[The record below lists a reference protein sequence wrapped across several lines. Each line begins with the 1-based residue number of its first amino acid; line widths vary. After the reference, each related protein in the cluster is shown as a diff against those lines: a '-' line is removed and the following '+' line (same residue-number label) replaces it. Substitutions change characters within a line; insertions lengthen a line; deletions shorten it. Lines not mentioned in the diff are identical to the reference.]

1 MRDDQ
6 SKRSGLCSSQFWR
19 VFYSIKW
26 GYTVWKPEVI
36 FLLNELYSL
45 LMKNHCVMS
54 WKSSLNLP
62 DQGFEQN
69 KMSPHRIHLSC
80 LQEPPDV
87 FVTEYA

>member
-1 MRDDQ
+1 
-6 SKRSGLCSSQFWR
+6 
-19 VFYSIKW
+19 
-26 GYTVWKPEVI
+26 
-36 FLLNELYSL
+36 
-45 LMKNHCVMS
+45 MKNHCVMS